1 MEVKTIILAMT
12 SCGVV
17 GAVGEKVLNSF
28 GKGDMANFLN
38 IATLSGVG
46 LSALGLVYKLFQLL
60 ATI

>member
-17 GAVGEKVLNSF
+17 SAVGEKVLNSF
-28 GKGDMANFLN
+28 GKCDMANYLN
-38 IATLSGVG
+38 VAGLSGIG
-46 LSALGLVYKLFQLL
+46 LSALGLVYKLVQLL